1 VGHTETEVRI
11 LVAFSKAVDM
21 LLEP

>member
-11 LVAFSKAVDM
+11 LVAFNKAVDM